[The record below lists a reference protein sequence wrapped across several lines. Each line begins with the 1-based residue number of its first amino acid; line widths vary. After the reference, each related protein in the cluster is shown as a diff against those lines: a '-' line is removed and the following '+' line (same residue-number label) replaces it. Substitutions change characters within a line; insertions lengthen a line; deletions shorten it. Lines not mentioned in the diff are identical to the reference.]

1 MCTDNKGDYATT
13 PDNRTKFKL
22 GEQNLPYS
30 GNKQMS
36 NGHQKAQGSRS
47 HRSGLTSNETDPC
60 TPVKKSALR
69 THRKYHESS
78 FWQQDDR
85 VIAEEVDYRDESQ
98 ESEAS
103 SPRRSLSPFHANIS
117 PVKMDNSNPS

>member
-1 MCTDNKGDYATT
+1 MCTDTKGDYATT

-22 GEQNLPYS
+22 GEQNLPYPAS
-30 GNKQMS
+30 KQMS
-36 NGHQKAQGSRS
+36 CGHAKAQGSRS
-47 HRSGLTSNETDPC
+47 RSGMTSNETDPC

-78 FWQQDDR
+78 FWKQDDR
-85 VIAEEVDYRDESQ
+85 VIAEEEDYRDESQ

-117 PVKMDNSNPS
+117 PVKLDNSNQN